1 MLCYPWFFKD
11 CEVVMSKKNYYA
23 MKDSTIAAEIGQRLE
38 KIRLELNISQQ
49 KIMEELGISD
59 GTYRAAIHG
68 RMKIDV
74 LIGILRILGKL
85 ENIDN
90 FLPETPFSPL
100 ALLKREGKKRKRAS
114 PEREIVQ
121 ATIAENDEW

>member
-1 MLCYPWFFKD
+1 
-11 CEVVMSKKNYYA
+11 
-23 MKDSTIAAEIGQRLE
+23 MKLTHHEQTPSPEHAFAQY
-38 KIRLELNISQQ
+38 IRI
-49 KIMEELGISD
+49 I
-59 GTYRAAIHG
+59 
-68 RMKIDV
+68 
-74 LIGILRILGKL
+74 GKL